1 MKRNSIDVA
10 NRVIFEDNH
19 LLVVNKLAGE
29 LVQGDKTEDVTLAD
43 LCKDYLKK
51 KYDKSGNVYL
61 GIPHRLDRPV
71 SGLVIYTKTSKGLS
85 RMSEIFRAK
94 RIEKRYWAI
103 VEKRPGE
110 SIGTLQNSLIK
121 SEKQNKSYVVPDN
134 RKGAKMAVLRYEQI
148 LSSDKYYLIEVKLD
162 TGRHHQIRVQLS
174 HMGCIIKGDLKYG
187 AKRSNA
193 DGSIHLHGRSSS
205 FLHPVSKEK
214 LFLVAPCPS
223 DSLWQY
229 FEQNV

>member
-1 MKRNSIDVA
+1 MNRNSIDVA
-10 NRVIFEDNH
+10 DRIIFEDNH

-43 LCKDYLKK
+43 LCKEYLKK
-51 KYDKSGNVYL
+51 KYDKPGNVYL

-71 SGLVIYTKTSKGLS
+71 SGLVIYTKTSKALS
-85 RMSEIFRAK
+85 RMSEIFRSK

-103 VEKRPGE
+103 VEKRPTE
-110 SIGTLQNSLIK
+110 PIGTLQHSLLK
-121 SEKQNKSYVVPDN
+121 TEKQNKSYVVPDD
-134 RKGAKMAVLRYEQI
+134 RKGAKMAVLHYEQI
-148 LSSDKYYLIEVKLD
+148 QSSDKYFLIEVKLD

-205 FLHPVSKEK
+205 FLHPVTKEK
-214 LFLVAPCPS
+214 LSLVAPCPS

>member
-1 MKRNSIDVA
+1 MNRNSIDVA
-10 NRVIFEDNH
+10 DRIIFEDNH

-43 LCKDYLKK
+43 LCKEYLKK
-51 KYDKSGNVYL
+51 KYDKLGNVYL

-71 SGLVIYTKTSKGLS
+71 SGLVIYTKTSKALS
-85 RMSEIFRAK
+85 RMSEIFRSK

-103 VEKRPGE
+103 VEKRPTE
-110 SIGTLQNSLIK
+110 PIGKLQHSLLK
-121 SEKQNKSYVVPDN
+121 TEKQNKSYVVPDD
-134 RKGAKMAVLRYEQI
+134 RKGAKMAVLHYEQI
-148 LSSDKYYLIEVKLD
+148 LSSDKYFLIEVKLD

-193 DGSIHLHGRSSS
+193 DASIHLHGRSSS
-205 FLHPVSKEK
+205 LLHPVTKEE
-214 LFLVAPCPS
+214 LSLVAPCPS